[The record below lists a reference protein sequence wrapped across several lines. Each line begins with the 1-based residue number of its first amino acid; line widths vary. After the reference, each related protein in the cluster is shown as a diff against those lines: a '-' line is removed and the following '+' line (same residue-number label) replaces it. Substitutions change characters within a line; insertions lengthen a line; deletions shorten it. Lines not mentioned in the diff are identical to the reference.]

1 MASSLFIVGI
11 KSAMLEVQTYQQYI
25 LRKKT
30 MNKITTIGLDTAKS
44 IFHIIACNTH
54 GKIVLKKTLRRKQL
68 LEYFAN
74 LESCLVGLEACSNS
88 HHWGRELIKLGHTV
102 KLIPAQHVKP
112 YLQGNK
118 NDYNDALAIA
128 KAVVH
133 PQMRF
138 VAIKTIAQQDQG
150 LISHKR
156 QEVIDARTQ
165 LVNRIRAMLCERGIV
180 INKGI
185 TSFKR
190 ALPAFIENADR
201 LLSDGFVCILSQ
213 DYHYLQQLDEHLA
226 VYDKQIKIIT
236 TQSDHCRRLIAIPG
250 FGPISATA
258 FSSHIGD
265 GQQFSKG
272 RDASASLGVV
282 PAQHSS
288 GGKHK
293 LLGISKR
300 GNCRLRSL
308 IIHGARS
315 VVSNIS
321 DKQDPLSKWLRQ
333 LVLRVGI

>member
-1 MASSLFIVGI
+1 
-11 KSAMLEVQTYQQYI
+11 
-25 LRKKT
+25 

-165 LVNRIRAMLCERGIV
+165 LVNRIRAMLCERG
-180 INKGI
+180 
-185 TSFKR
+185 
-190 ALPAFIENADR
+190 
-201 LLSDGFVCILSQ
+201 
-213 DYHYLQQLDEHLA
+213 
-226 VYDKQIKIIT
+226 
-236 TQSDHCRRLIAIPG
+236 
-250 FGPISATA
+250 
-258 FSSHIGD
+258 
-265 GQQFSKG
+265 
-272 RDASASLGVV
+272 
-282 PAQHSS
+282 
-288 GGKHK
+288 
-293 LLGISKR
+293 
-300 GNCRLRSL
+300 NCRLRSL

-333 LVLRVGI
+333 LVLRVGIHKATVAYANKMIRMGWAVTRFGTPYDPDHAVKFNLQNAQTA